1 MAKSSVA
8 LDDKYTQESGDVY
21 ISSIQTLVR
30 LPLMQKQRD
39 RAAGLN
45 TAGFI
50 AGYRGSPIGTYD
62 FALWSARKYL
72 EQNDIKFVPAVNEE
86 LAAAAIK
93 GTQWLDRY
101 PQAKY
106 DGVFALWYGKHLG
119 VERAA
124 EAIKVGNYDGSS
136 KHGGVL
142 VVGADDIGG
151 KSSITAAE
159 SDHIFI
165 AGMLPILAPADT
177 QEYLDFGLYGWA
189 MSRFTGLWVAFKA
202 VTDTIELTR
211 TIDVDPNRVQ
221 IVLPTDVEIPPGGL
235 NTRQGDFYPLPMERR
250 LVDYK
255 LPAAKAFVRANNLD
269 RVIFDSQRRGL
280 GIIASGKA
288 YLDVREALRELG
300 IDEARARDLGI
311 RLYKVGVVW
320 PLEPQKVLEF
330 GRGHQ
335 ELLCIE
341 EKRPVIEEQLTN
353 IFYHEPA
360 STRPRITG
368 KFDDQGRPLK
378 AAHGELSVHQAIDIL
393 AKRIEALGLADDRL
407 KERIANLRRRRG
419 QLLEL
424 PKTPPSNLIRTAYF
438 CSGCPHNTSTRT
450 VEGSMAFTGV
460 GCYGLVPMLMPDR
473 KTEWAAQMGAE
484 GSLWVGLQNF
494 IDVPHAFQNLGDGTY
509 FHSGILAVRQAV
521 AVKANI
527 TYKILYNDAVAMTGG
542 QPIDGKLSVED
553 VANQLYWEGVRPIVI
568 VTDEPEKYLPTVRWP
583 EGTTIR
589 HRKELELVQKEM
601 QQVKGVSAIIY
612 DQTCAAE
619 KRRRRK
625 RGTFPDPQKR
635 VFINQDVCEGCGDC
649 NKKSNCMSV
658 QPLDT
663 EFGRKRKIDQS
674 SCNKDYSCLE
684 GFCPSFVTVHGGA
697 LRKAEA
703 AHSPEQL
710 KRIFGDLPAPRQI
723 PIDGSYN
730 VLITGIGG
738 TGVLTVGALL
748 GMAAHLDSKA
758 CSVMDIT
765 GMAQKGGSV
774 VTHLRFGNKKED
786 LFATRLWEESAD
798 LVIGCDLVVTT
809 GQAILDLVRHDTAQI
824 VVNSDVAPT
833 AQFQSNND
841 IDLNRDKLIAILTA
855 RVTKDRV
862 STVEATTSAVRLLGD
877 SIATNVF
884 MMGYALQ
891 KGLLPVSLESIEQ
904 AIRLN
909 NVAVEDNL
917 HALNWGRLAAH
928 DPTRLAQFLKE
939 ALGDA
944 ASLEKPIPQ
953 TLDELI
959 EHRVNHLTAYQNA
972 EYAKRYADFVAKVRA
987 VESAK
992 VPGKTDLTRAV
1003 AWSLA
1008 KLMAYKDEYE
1018 VARFY
1023 TNGDFERRI
1032 KAQFVGDYKLNFHLS
1047 PPIMNPK
1054 DKATGKPRKLQFG
1067 PWMFKGFKLLAKL
1080 KGLRGTPFDVFG
1092 YNPERR
1098 RERALIEEYR
1108 NTIESVL
1115 PVLTPDNY
1123 EQIVKIAGLADTI
1136 RGFGHVKENNLK
1148 RYEQE
1153 LAQAL
1158 TALNNVK
1165 SAAAK
1170 AA

>member
-62 FALWSARKYL
+62 FALWAARKHL
-72 EQNDIKFVPAVNEE
+72 DKNDIKFVPAVNEE

-101 PQAKY
+101 PKAKY
-106 DGVFALWYGKHLG
+106 DGVFSLWYGKHLG

-124 EAIKVGNYDGSS
+124 EALKIGNYDGSG

-159 SDHIFI
+159 SDHIWI

-177 QEYLDFGLYGWA
+177 QEYLDYGLYGWA
-189 MSRFTGLWVAFKA
+189 LSRFSGLWVAYKA
-202 VTDTIELTR
+202 VTDTLELTR
-211 TIDVDPNRVQ
+211 TIDVDPQRIQ
-221 IVLPTDVEIPPGGL
+221 IVVPTDVEMPPGGL

-255 LPAAKAFVRANNLD
+255 LPAAKAFVRANGID
-269 RVIFDSQRRGL
+269 RVILDSPRRGL
-280 GIIASGKA
+280 GIVTTGKA

-300 IDEARARDLGI
+300 VDEARARDLGI
-311 RLYKVGVVW
+311 RLYKIGVVW
-320 PLEPQKVLEF
+320 PLEPENALAF

-335 ELLCIE
+335 ELLCVE

-353 IFYHEPA
+353 LFYHEPA
-360 STRPRITG
+360 SARPRITG
-368 KFDDQGRPLK
+368 KADEQGRPLK
-378 AAHGELSVHQAIDIL
+378 PAHGELSVHQAIDIL
-393 AKRIEALGLADDRL
+393 AKRIEALGLGDDRL
-407 KERIANLRRRRG
+407 KERIAALRRQRG
-419 QLLEL
+419 RLLEL

-438 CSGCPHNTSTRT
+438 CSGCPHNTSTHT

-460 GCYGLVPMLMPDR
+460 GCYGLVPMLMPER

-521 AVKANI
+521 AVEANV
-527 TYKILYNDAVAMTGG
+527 TYKLLYNDAVAMTGG

-553 VANQLYWEGVRPIVI
+553 VANQMYWEGVRPVVV
-568 VTDEPEKYLPTVRWP
+568 VTDEPEKYPATIRWP

-601 QQVKGVSAIIY
+601 QQVKGVSLIIY

-625 RGTFPDPQKR
+625 RGTFPNPQKR

-649 NKKSNCMSV
+649 NKKSNCVSV
-658 QPLDT
+658 QPLET

-674 SCNKDYSCLE
+674 NCNKDYSCLD

-697 LRKAEA
+697 PRKAEA
-703 AHSPEQL
+703 ANTADQL
-710 KRIFGDLPAPRQI
+710 ESLFAGLPAPQQAG
-723 PIDGSYN
+723 IDGSYN

-748 GMAAHLDSKA
+748 GMAAHLDHKA

-774 VTHLRFGNKKED
+774 VTHLRFGEKKGD
-786 LFATRLWEESAD
+786 LYATRLWEESAD
-798 LVIGCDLVVTT
+798 LLIGCDLVVAT
-809 GQAILDLVRHDTAQI
+809 GQAILDLLRHERARI
-824 VVNSDVAPT
+824 VVNSDVVPT
-833 AQFQSNND
+833 AQFQSNNA
-841 IDLNRDKLIAILTA
+841 IDLNKDTLIAILNA
-855 RVTKDRV
+855 RVTKEHVTAVD
-862 STVEATTSAVRLLGD
+862 ATTSAVKLMGD

-884 MMGYALQ
+884 MMGFALQ
-891 KGLLPVSLESIEQ
+891 KGLLPVSLESLEQ

-909 NVAVEDNL
+909 GVAIEDNL
-917 HALNWGRLAAH
+917 HALNWGRLAAQ
-928 DPTRLAQFLKE
+928 DAARLAQMLK
-939 ALGDA
+939 A
-944 ASLEKPIPQ
+944 ASGDEAPLDKPIPE
-953 TLDELI
+953 TVDRLI
-959 EHRVNHLTAYQNA
+959 ERRIGHLTAYQNA
-972 EYAKRYADFVAKVRA
+972 DYAKSYSDFVAKVRA
-987 VESAK
+987 AENAN
-992 VPGKTDLTRAV
+992 VPGKTDLTRTV

-1023 TNGDFERRI
+1023 TNGDFQRRI
-1032 KAQFVGDYKLNFHLS
+1032 EAQFEGDYKLNFHLS
-1047 PPIMNPK
+1047 PPILNPK
-1054 DKATGKPRKLQFG
+1054 DKATGKPRKMQFG
-1067 PWMFKGFKLLAKL
+1067 PWMFQGFKLLAQL

-1092 YNPERR
+1092 YNPERK
-1098 RERALIEEYR
+1098 RERALIAEYR
-1108 NTIESVL
+1108 NTVESVL
-1115 PVLTPDNY
+1115 PALTPENH
-1123 EQIVKIAGLADTI
+1123 EQVMKIAGLADNI
-1136 RGFGHVKENNLK
+1136 RGYGHVKENNLK
-1148 RYEQE
+1148 QYEQD
-1153 LAQAL
+1153 LAQLL
-1158 TALNNVK
+1158 TSLNAVK
-1165 SAAAK
+1165 STPAK